1 MITKFFASFIFL
13 FSVFI
18 DASSIS
24 IALLNS
30 ELKKNYLFFE
40 RSLSESEM
48 RIVTSSGKIFFT
60 NQEILINV
68 LSPFEENYRIYEDT
82 IEIHDVFLDQ
92 TQVINIEELDNF
104 FLNLLVDGVD
114 EDAGSY
120 SVNVINDS
128 IIQVIDNTR
137 SNIISFSF
145 LENQLNLI
153 RYKDSL
159 GVEHGIELTPL

>member
-1 MITKFFASFIFL
+1 MIAKFFASFIFL

-30 ELKKNYLFFE
+30 ELKKNYSFFE

-48 RIVTSSGKIFFT
+48 RIDTSSGKIFFT

-114 EDAGSY
+114 EGEDSY
-120 SVNVINDS
+120 SINVINDS
-128 IIQVIDNTR
+128 LIQVIDDTR

>member
-1 MITKFFASFIFL
+1 MIAKFFALCIFL

-18 DASSIS
+18 NASSIS
-24 IALLNS
+24 TSLLNR
-30 ELKKNYLFFE
+30 ELKKNYSFIE
-40 RSLSESEM
+40 RSLNESDM
-48 RIVTSSGKIFFT
+48 RIDTSSGKIFFT
-60 NQEILINV
+60 NQEILIHV
-68 LSPFEENYRIYEDT
+68 LTPFEEDYRIYEDT

-145 LENQLNLI
+145 LENQLKLI
-153 RYKDSL
+153 RYIDSL